1 MRSAIIQEY
10 RVIFCFRE
18 NLKFSIEAAPPV
30 DEKRGIMDALSFLNT
45 KTVPGLSSKL
55 VGLSPQIL
63 FKEAPLF
70 FALDP
75 TKKMTKLLTSLDTKG
90 KIRDLKLN
98 YWYEVGYS
106 CGGASIIEGFSANK
120 NMVISRAGTP
130 HSIQFPSCPSI
141 TNTCC
146 TEGTLKNI
154 EMNGKL
160 AYQKYT
166 LWYEAVMPILR
177 FMTQDLL
184 KPEYMR

>member
-18 NLKFSIEAAPPV
+18 NLKFPIEAARPV
-30 DEKRGIMDALSFLNT
+30 YEKRGIMDALSFLNT
-45 KTVPGLSSKL
+45 KTVPGLRSKT

-63 FKEAPLF
+63 FKTAPLF

-98 YWYEVGYS
+98 YWYGVGYS

-120 NMVISRAGTP
+120 NMAISRAGTP

-141 TNTCC
+141 TSTCC

-154 EMNGKL
+154 EINGKL

-166 LWYEAVMPILR
+166 QWYEAVMPILK
-177 FMTQDLL
+177 FMT
-184 KPEYMR
+184 